1 MEPELQRQK
10 TEMSQMTNKPTYAK
24 ALMTGLPSS
33 RKTKV
38 HLHLHHH
45 HHRYRYRYRY
55 RNDCNFRKPFRS
67 LKEGVLQLHLH
78 LHLHLSFIFTSKL
91 KI

>member
-1 MEPELQRQK
+1 MQRQK

-24 ALMTGLPSS
+24 ALMTGPPSS

-45 HHRYRYRYRY
+45 HH
-55 RNDCNFRKPFRS
+55 
-67 LKEGVLQLHLH
+67 HLH
-78 LHLHLSFIFTSKL
+78 HHHYPSRNWPSRAPSGALGGTVGGTAG
-91 KI
+91 